1 MALPALHISL
11 GTFLKFFL
19 ILETKCY
26 EIDFKV
32 AGMTGNGNGLSLEQI
47 KSMSASFKEIRTL
60 DEEIENVEHT
70 VTLVHNAVA
79 ENISK
84 NPDDA
89 EKIQNLYEP
98 RLIHLTNLI
107 KQKVIASNS
116 Y

>member
-1 MALPALHISL
+1 MAALHISL

-19 ILETKCY
+19 ILESKCY

-32 AGMTGNGNGLSLEQI
+32 AGMTGNANGLSKENI
-47 KSMSASFKEIRTL
+47 ESMSRAFKDIRRL
-60 DEEIENVEHT
+60 DEEIETTEHT
-70 VTLVHNAVA
+70 ITFVHNAIV

-89 EKIQNLYEP
+89 ENIQKIYEP

-107 KQKVIASNS
+107 KQKVILKF
-116 Y
+116 